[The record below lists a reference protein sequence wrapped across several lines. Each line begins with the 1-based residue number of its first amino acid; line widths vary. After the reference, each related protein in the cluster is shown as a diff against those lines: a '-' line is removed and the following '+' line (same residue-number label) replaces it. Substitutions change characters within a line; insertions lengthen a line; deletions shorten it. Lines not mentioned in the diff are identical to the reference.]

1 MQTWQ
6 LIFTDSDNRRPA
18 RFLKRSPQLQP
29 CYIRLLLLL
38 LEANPFHPSLRLHLL
53 QGKLKGL
60 HSVLINLST
69 SSCTKL
75 RNWGLSLNCL

>member
-1 MQTWQ
+1 MQTWL

-18 RFLKRSPQLQP
+18 RFLKGPPQLQP
-29 CYIRLLLLL
+29 SYR
-38 LEANPFHPSLRLHLL
+38 
-53 QGKLKGL
+53 KGL
-60 HSVLINLST
+60 HSVSINLST